1 MEAIS
6 EKFHHLKFCAK
17 NQWEEYK
24 FRIRHEIRS
33 SGNLGFSAKQI
44 PLYPRF
50 LEKQTEVLVKQDESC
65 LRG

>member
-6 EKFHHLKFCAK
+6 EKFHHLKFCGK

-33 SGNLGFSAKQI
+33 SGNRIFSKTNTLLPKI
-44 PLYPRF
+44 F
-50 LEKQTEVLVKQDESC
+50 GVKQTEVLVKQDESC

>member
-33 SGNLGFSAKQI
+33 SGNFVFSAKQI
-44 PLYPRF
+44 PFYPRF
-50 LEKQTEVLVKQDESC
+50 LEKNKQRC
-65 LRG
+65 W

>member
-17 NQWEEYK
+17 NQWEEYR

-33 SGNLGFSAKQI
+33 SGNFVFSA
-44 PLYPRF
+44 YPF
-50 LEKQTEVLVKQDESC
+50 TQDFWRKTN
-65 LRG
+65 RGVGKTG